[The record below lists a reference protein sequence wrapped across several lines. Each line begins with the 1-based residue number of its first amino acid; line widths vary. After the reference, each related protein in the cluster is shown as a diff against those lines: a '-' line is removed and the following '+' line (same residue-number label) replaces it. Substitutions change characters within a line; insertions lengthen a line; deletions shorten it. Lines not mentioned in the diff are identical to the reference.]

1 MPQYAICMRSSHFEE
16 SLDWHNYQLFIFV
29 PITLIIGTNILFD
42 FEDIPTVSPSRL
54 LAKKN
59 TIRIPMYDDSRLKT
73 SCISCLFISTVMFP
87 VAFFKY
93 VDAIRIHLV
102 FFLIKGPLT
111 AIWTHHR
118 LKQKNQQVQQKE
130 DVELTR
136 FAQAQQSELESGEA
150 CFEQCV

>member
-1 MPQYAICMRSSHFEE
+1 M
-16 SLDWHNYQLFIFV
+16 
-29 PITLIIGTNILFD
+29 TLIIGTNILFD

-59 TIRIPMYDDSRLKT
+59 TIRIPMFDDSRLKT
-73 SCISCLFISTVMFP
+73 SGISCLFISTVMFP